1 MQVTETKVEDLSREF
16 KVTIPAVEIEQ
27 KFEQRLNK
35 LVESVRLPG
44 FRPGKVPV
52 ALLRKRYGDSL
63 RGEIIEETIN
73 ESSKSV
79 ITDRGLR
86 PALPPRVELQVAA
99 DSADLEYTLALEVLP
114 EIEQPDF
121 TQIALERL
129 VVEPDES
136 QVTATVERL
145 ANMVRGSQPV
155 TEQRPAT
162 VDDLIVV
169 DVTAPADPKPFGDG
183 KSMTLPLDG
192 DGPLP
197 ELAAQLCGAEAG
209 ETRVVTIAFP
219 ADYGVADLAGTT
231 GEYEMLVKE
240 LRQRDPLSLD
250 DDLAKK
256 LGVESLEELT
266 KDIREHHAQELKTV
280 SRARLKRALLDQ
292 LDKLYSFPLPKG
304 LVEREYETITRRLKA
319 EDAAA
324 SSTETADALEA
335 EPGSAAD
342 GRAAEVEVSAGDA
355 SAVTIGDAQHSQ
367 DPTGEYYELAERRVR
382 LGLVLAE
389 IGQRNNLR
397 VTPEEIGKA
406 MVAEAR
412 RYPGQEKA
420 VIDFLRNNAEAREA
434 IAAPLLEE
442 KVVDFI
448 LEMVKVEDR
457 TVSADDLLRAD
468 DDDTTFAGVA
478 SSPQGEAG
486 MQTTDADGD
495 LR

>member
-16 KVTIPAVEIEQ
+16 KVTIPAAEIEQ

-52 ALLRKRYGDSL
+52 TLLRKRYGDSL

-121 TQIALERL
+121 AQIALERL

-169 DVTAPADPKPFGDG
+169 DVVAPADPKPFGDG

-209 ETRVVTIAFP
+209 ETRVVTITFP

-250 DDLAKK
+250 DELAKK

-292 LDKLYSFPLPKG
+292 LDKLYSFSLPKG

-319 EDAAA
+319 EDATA
-324 SSTETADALEA
+324 SSAETADAVGT
-335 EPGSAAD
+335 EPGAGAD
-342 GRAAEVEVSAGDA
+342 GSVAEVEASAGDA
-355 SAVTIGDAQHSQ
+355 SVVTIGDTQHSQ

-389 IGQRNNLR
+389 VGQRNNLR

-457 TVSADDLLRAD
+457 TVSAEDLLRAD

-478 SSPQGEAG
+478 SSSQGEVG
-486 MQTTDADGD
+486 MQTTEADGD